1 MLRSVFKVLKR
12 IPLDFGQYELR
23 YSTKGK
29 QIAFGM
35 VSAKPGGKALDL
47 GCRDGHWSEKLKAMG
62 YDVTAVDLEPTYA
75 DAVQLDIDQGMPFP
89 DDSFDVVWFTEVI
102 EHVREPE
109 LAVKEC
115 MRVLKPGGRLLLT
128 TPNREF
134 WFFRAM
140 QLVGIDPMSV
150 QNEDHKSFFS
160 YDDITQMA
168 GPHHSFGYFPY
179 MFLRFTI
186 QSGKRVL
193 SPTIVA
199 GIDKA

>member
-1 MLRSVFKVLKR
+1 MLRSVFKILKR

-35 VSAKPGGKALDL
+35 VSPKEGGKALDL
-47 GCRDGHWSEKLKAMG
+47 GCRDGHWSEKLKGMG
-62 YDVTAVDLEPTYA
+62 YAVTSVDLEPTYA
-75 DAVQLDIDQGMPFP
+75 GAIRLDIDQGLPFP
-89 DDSFDVVWFTEVI
+89 NDSFDVIWFTEVI
-102 EHVREPE
+102 EHIRDPK
-109 LAVKEC
+109 LAVAEC
-115 MRVLKPGGRLLLT
+115 MRVLKPGGRLLIT
-128 TPNREF
+128 TPNRDF

-168 GPHHSFGYFPY
+168 GRHHSFGYFPY
-179 MFLRFTI
+179 MFLKFTI
-186 QSGKRVL
+186 QSGKRLL